1 MGSNTLQS
9 FEEIAQGLSQKYG
22 VPYEVVEAM
31 LHDWMNTLYLSV
43 TGREAYDPRSAGT
56 GQF

>member
-1 MGSNTLQS
+1 MAGNTLQS
-9 FEEIAQGLSQKYG
+9 FEEVAQGLSQKYG

-43 TGREAYDPRSAGT
+43 TGREAYVPMSTGT